1 MHFTPKNHNFGRFF
15 CIYTEIEIYPIFSK
29 NEEKPSK
36 IMIFGVKCM
45 EIGPNTL
52 QLHGNPFR
60 NTLDTH
66 SGDYKSIGA
75 DFRIFTI
82 LGVFCRIAGGRG
94 I

>member
-1 MHFTPKNHNFGRFF
+1 
-15 CIYTEIEIYPIFSK
+15 
-29 NEEKPSK
+29 
-36 IMIFGVKCM
+36 M

-66 SGDYKSIGA
+66 SGDYKAIGA

-82 LGVFCRIAGGRG
+82 LGVFCRIAGGGRHLIYRLLLYGIDRG
-94 I
+94 LNFHF